1 MKNNLPP
8 IMLSSKR
15 WCCWRA
21 VPNDKGELQKV
32 PWRLDGVGRLT
43 WSNPANLISFE
54 EARAAFMAGVDLP
67 EHKGQHFAGCGYI
80 IPEGSNSQRLVCLDL
95 DKCISEDGALT
106 HGAHIVVEKFGGY
119 IEKSPSEK
127 GLHVWVLATLP
138 ADFKNINMREGNEP
152 LYIEGQK
159 VETFIRKHFVTVT
172 NDVYKEGIP
181 EDRTAEVLELYEL
194 KKAADRKPV
203 EATKKPLNEDEDKI
217 RHYCQKALDLAAN
230 ELICVKDGN
239 RNNVL
244 NETAY
249 SIGRYVGG
257 GWLSRYEVENKLLK
271 ASEIIE
277 LPQDESLATINSGIE
292 AGIQEPKT
300 PSLDVE
306 LPKIDEAKPCV
317 TVGCNL
323 ITNMEDTLEA
333 LYKNNA
339 PPRIMQRSGDLV
351 RVRAVGPDQYKIE
364 ELTDYAFRN
373 EMGRAATFEKFAGE
387 RAGYVECAPSMDLA
401 RSILALGEWDF
412 PVIVS
417 LITAPIVRPDGSL
430 LLSPGYDAS
439 TRLFY
444 VPDASLVIP
453 EIELSEEAA
462 KEAAK
467 YFMEEVLK
475 DFPFVDDASKANM
488 LAAFLSPIIRP
499 MVEGCSPMCLID
511 KPAPGTGASKLLDLV
526 SIIATGKAM
535 AAMSPPEEE
544 DEWRK
549 LITSVMRDGSPLF
562 CLDNIVS
569 DLQAPTLARALS
581 SSIWKDRTLGK
592 PDATEYAQRACW
604 YATGNN
610 LTLNGDIPRRSYLSQ
625 LDAKMARPWE
635 RRPENFKHPDINKWV
650 RENRGILLS
659 KLLTMA
665 GSWVQAGKPKGDAL
679 IIGGFDE
686 WVEIVGGILKFSGI
700 EGFLGNLS
708 KLYEDVDI
716 GNDEWADFFQVWYD
730 VNDDKPM
737 TSALILMQIENEDSK
752 MSSMTPTEL
761 AEKIKFKGP
770 GNAKKVGIC
779 LRKKINVRYK
789 GGLMLTYEEDKHTN
803 SKAWKVIKH
812 TDNTLV

>member
-1 MKNNLPP
+1 MKNNIPP

-15 WCCWRA
+15 WCCWRS
-21 VPNDKGELQKV
+21 VPNEKGELQKV

-43 WSNPANLISFE
+43 WSNPANLISFD
-54 EARAAFMAGVDLP
+54 EARAAFMAGADLP
-67 EHKGQHFAGCGYI
+67 AHKGQHFAGCGYI
-80 IPEGSNSQRLVCLDL
+80 IPEGSNSPRLVCLDL

-106 HGAHIVVEKFGGY
+106 HGAHIVAKKFGGY

-127 GLHVWVLATLP
+127 GLHIWVMATLP
-138 ADFKNINMREGNEP
+138 ADFKNINTREGNEP

-172 NDVYKEGIP
+172 NNVYKEGVP
-181 EDRTAEVLELYEL
+181 EDRTAEVLELYAM
-194 KKAADRKPV
+194 KKAKPT
-203 EATKKPLNEDEDKI
+203 EPAKKPLTEDEDKI

-239 RNNVL
+239 RNNAL

-257 GWLSRYEVENKLLK
+257 GWLSRYEVESKLLK
-271 ASEIIE
+271 AAEIIE

-300 PSLDVE
+300 PSLDVD
-306 LPKIDEAKPCV
+306 LPKADEAKLCV

-323 ITNMEDTLEA
+323 ITNTEDTLEA
-333 LYKNNA
+333 LYRNNS
-339 PPRIMQRSGDLV
+339 PPRILQRGGDLV

-373 EMGRAATFEKFAGE
+373 EMGRAATFEKYAGE
-387 RAGYVECAPSMDLA
+387 KAGYVECMPSMDLA

-412 PVIVS
+412 PTLAG

-430 LLSPGYDAS
+430 LLEPGYDAS

-444 VPDASLVIP
+444 VPDAALVIP
-453 EIELSEEAA
+453 DIELSEEAA

-467 YFMEEVLK
+467 FFMDEVLK
-475 DFPFVDDASKANM
+475 DFPFVDEASKANM
-488 LAAFLSPIIRP
+488 LAAFLSPIVRP
-499 MVEGCSPMCLID
+499 MIEGCSPMCLVD
-511 KPAPGTGASKLLDLV
+511 KPAPGTGASKLLELI

-535 AAMSPPEEE
+535 AAMSPPEDE

-549 LITSVMRDGSPLF
+549 LITGVMRDGSPLIN
-562 CLDNIVS
+562 LDNIVS

-592 PDATEYAQRACW
+592 PDATEYQQRACW

-610 LTLNGDIPRRSYLSQ
+610 LTLNGDIPRRSYLCQ

-650 RENRGILLS
+650 RENRGLLLS

-665 GSWVQAGKPKGDAL
+665 GSWAKAGRPAGDSP
-679 IIGGFDE
+679 IIGGYDE
-686 WVEIVGGILKFSGI
+686 WVEIMRGILKFSGV

-708 KLYEDVDI
+708 KLYDDVDI
-716 GNDEWADFFQVWYD
+716 GNDEWADFFETWYEIHE
-730 VNDDKPM
+730 DDPVS
-737 TSALILMQIENEDSK
+737 SAHLIMEMENIDSK
-752 MSSMTPTEL
+752 LSIAVPSEL

-770 GNAKKVGIC
+770 GNGKKVGIF
-779 LRKKINVRYK
+779 LRKKVNVRYK
-789 GGLMLTYEEDKHTN
+789 NGLMLIQDEDKHTK
-803 SKAWKVIKH
+803 SKKWKVVKP
-812 TDNTLV
+812 TDNTLA